1 VGFKKKEELV
11 KYYKASDLNFVLP
24 TREDVWGLVIKEAM
38 ACRLPVITTDKCVAG
53 LELISDYENGFI
65 VPVERADILAER
77 IEDVMYDE
85 RLATRMAEASLEKI
99 RPYTIENM
107 VSQHFDIL
115 RKIMDI

>member
-1 VGFKKKEELV
+1 MGFKKKEELV
-11 KYYKASDLNFVLP
+11 KYYKASDLFVLP
-24 TREDVWGLVIKEAM
+24 TREDVWGLVINEAM
-38 ACRLPVITTDKCVAG
+38 ARGLPVITTDKCVAG

-77 IEDVMYDE
+77 IEDVMSDE

-99 RPYTIENM
+99 RPYNIENM
-107 VSQHFDIL
+107 ASQHFNIL